1 MCGLCGIL
9 GAQNHWTDAIAR
21 DGVYTRNHSPQL
33 RRQERAQRIRVAN
46 QALRVFGLSLED
58 WQSNAYILRTLT
70 GKSEVFDSLNHLWP
84 TAEKLIGRPC
94 DPLDESFLARMAPP
108 T

>member
-9 GAQNHWTDAIAR
+9 GGQDHWTDAIAR
-21 DGVYTRNHSPQL
+21 DGVYTRNRSPQA
-33 RRQERAQRIRVAN
+33 RRLERLQRVRIAN
-46 QALRVFGLSLED
+46 QTLRHYGLTLED
-58 WQSNAYILRTLT
+58 WQSNAYILRTAT

-94 DPLDESFLARMAPP
+94 DPLDDAIIARLEPAP
-108 T
+108 